1 MMKKGYVIAMIC
13 VLLANCKA
21 TKGIKDNSKAVKLN
35 TKTIISSHYAKKS
48 VFTTLKASLKV
59 NLKTAEKE
67 ETVVANVR
75 LLKDQKIW
83 ISITKFGY
91 TGAKILITP
100 QTVQYYNK
108 QDNVYFDGDF
118 SLISNWLGTDLSFQ
132 QLQSVLLGETMF
144 PLDKHKYKRE
154 ILDDGYLLF
163 PKKQE
168 SLIEH
173 FITVN
178 PSNFKIK
185 AQEIAQPKL
194 NRILNIEYNTY
205 QNISQQ
211 LLPLMINLSLV
222 DKTSE
227 TQLEVTYRNVSLN
240 QELRY
245 PFRIPNNY
253 KEISFEK

>member
-1 MMKKGYVIAMIC
+1 MKKGYVIAIIC
-13 VLLANCKA
+13 VLLASCKA
-21 TKGIKDNSKAVKLN
+21 TRGIKDNSKTIKLN
-35 TKTIISSHYAKKS
+35 TKTIISNHYAKKS

-59 NLKTAEKE
+59 NLRTAEKE

-108 QDNVYFDGDF
+108 QDKVYFDGDF

-144 PLDKHKYKRE
+144 PLDSGKYKRE

-168 SLIEH
+168 PLIEH
-173 FITVN
+173 FITIN
-178 PSNFKIK
+178 PSDFKIK
-185 AQEIAQPKL
+185 VQEIAQPKV

-205 QNISQQ
+205 QSVSQQ
-211 LLPLMINLSLV
+211 LLPLLINLSLV
-222 DKTSE
+222 DKNTE
-227 TQLEVTYRNVSLN
+227 TQVEVTYKNISLN

-245 PFRIPNNY
+245 PFKIPTNY

>member
-1 MMKKGYVIAMIC
+1 MMKKGYVIALIC
-13 VLLANCKA
+13 VFLAGCKA
-21 TKGIKDNSKAVKLN
+21 TKGIKDNSKTVKLN

-83 ISITKFGY
+83 ISISKLGY

-100 QTVQYYNK
+100 ETVQYYNK
-108 QDNVYFDGDF
+108 LDKVYFDGDF
-118 SLISNWLGTDLSFQ
+118 SLISNWLGTALSFQ
-132 QLQSVLLGETMF
+132 QLQAVLLGETMF
-144 PLDKHKYKRE
+144 PLKATRYKRE
-154 ILDDGYLLF
+154 ILDDGYLLI

-168 SLIEH
+168 PLIEH
-173 FITVN
+173 FITIKPNV
-178 PSNFKIK
+178 FKIK
-185 AQEIAQPKL
+185 VQEIAQPKL
-194 NRILNIEYNTY
+194 NRILNIDYNTY
-205 QNISQQ
+205 QEVAQQ
-211 LLPLMINLSLV
+211 LFPLVINLSLV
-222 DKTSE
+222 DRTTE
-227 TQLEVTYRNVSLN
+227 TQVEVTYKNISLN

-245 PFRIPNNY
+245 PFNIPTNY